1 MAKVA
6 LTVTLKN
13 DNNVVIPGGSISSG
27 DKATFTEA
35 KDAVAATLAAR
46 KQASQND
53 VASFEQ
59 AENAFNQ

>member
-13 DNNVVIPGGSISSG
+13 DAGAVIPGGAINSG
-27 DKATFTEA
+27 DKNTFTEA
-35 KDAVAATLAAR
+35 KDAVATTLAAR

-53 VASFEQ
+53 VTSFEQ
-59 AENAFNQ
+59 AENAFNS